1 MKYNAPIKSKKF
13 LVICI
18 DKSTSVSIYKC
29 LINIGNILNNKSGK
43 LNNKKLNKK
52 QHNLKSL

>member
-1 MKYNAPIKSKKF
+1 MKYNAPINSKKF

-29 LINIGNILNNKSGK
+29 LIHIGNILNNI
-43 LNNKKLNKK
+43 NNKKLNKK